1 MQRVKCREPAVN
13 IMREETKVFL
23 EMVARKRSEKIREAS
38 PELQTQLT
46 MDDSG
51 LRGALQVLKD
61 GGLERL
67 EFIES
72 ATTAGKQVH
81 FGDYIE
87 VARDVG
93 SLAIMFPEAKFS
105 RDMASSIYQ
114 SILKEARQRTDR
126 DISFLGFVYDDRGN
140 IKKVE

>member
-1 MQRVKCREPAVN
+1 
-13 IMREETKVFL
+13 MREETKVFL
-23 EMVARKRSEKIREAS
+23 EMVARNRSERLREAS
-38 PELQTQLT
+38 PELQTHLT

-51 LRGALQVLKD
+51 LRCALQVLKD
-61 GGLERL
+61 GELVRL

-72 ATTAGKQVH
+72 ATTAGKQAQ
-81 FGDYIE
+81 FGDYVE
-87 VARDVG
+87 VAMNVG

-126 DISFLGFVYDDRGN
+126 EFSFLGCVYDDRGN

>member
-1 MQRVKCREPAVN
+1 
-13 IMREETKVFL
+13 MREETKVFL

-51 LRGALQVLKD
+51 LRCALQVLKD
-61 GGLERL
+61 GMLERL

-81 FGDYIE
+81 FGDYME

-105 RDMASSIYQ
+105 RDMAASIYQ
-114 SILKEARQRTDR
+114 SILKEARKGTERE
-126 DISFLGFVYDDRGN
+126 ISFLGFVYDDRGN
-140 IKKVE
+140 IKKV

>member
-1 MQRVKCREPAVN
+1 
-13 IMREETKVFL
+13 MREETKVFL

-51 LRGALQVLKD
+51 LRCALQVLKD
-61 GGLERL
+61 GRLERL

-72 ATTAGKQVH
+72 VTTAGKQVH
-81 FGDYIE
+81 FGDYVE

-126 DISFLGFVYDDRGN
+126 EFSFLGFVYDDRGN